1 MFKTGDILN
10 QRYLLKQPL
19 ETSQNGRQTWL
30 AIDLGSH
37 EFGLFWRW
45 EKLNNI
51 DWLNSL
57 KLFFFQRSPQYVTIK
72 LLAFSPQLQW
82 SEFKL
87 FEREAEVLQTL
98 NHERIPRYHASFE
111 IESKQTSGVTWFAI
125 AQEYLAGWS
134 LAELL
139 NQNKTFNQKEIKK
152 IAQEILEILIYLH
165 EQDPPIL
172 HRDIK
177 PSNLILGNDGHIYLI
192 DFGAVQTQKNVTGVT
207 FTVVGTNGYAPLEQY
222 WGKAVP
228 ASDLYGLGATL
239 IHLLIGTL
247 PEDLMPQ
254 LSSIQSDHKK
264 RIDPVLKQWLER
276 LTHSLPEK
284 RYQSAREAL
293 IALFRID
300 APLTFGQKVIQQ
312 TQKIIKP
319 KQTQIK
325 LLQSSE
331 SLDLQIA
338 SGQSFFWKNLFLSR
352 LKIPK
357 NPTFN
362 FSRLGVLALSIWSF
376 LIVPSLMV
384 LTYFLSTEKSLLFW
398 EVQLICALNFL
409 IVLLIYLIDLII
421 WSSEKTQLSLQAD
434 GYQLCKT
441 FLGITYYKKQGKFQ
455 DIIGVFPQL
464 NPENCQV
471 TLNTQEQIY
480 WLGKKLEPSEA
491 LWLTEEIKQWLY
503 DRPE

>member
-1 MFKTGDILN
+1 VFKIGDILD

-19 ETSQNGRQTWL
+19 GTPKNGRQTWL

-37 EFGLFWRW
+37 EFGVFWRW
-45 EKLNNI
+45 EKLNNV

-57 KLFFFQRSPQYVTIK
+57 KLLFFQRSPQYVTLK

-98 NHERIPRYHASFE
+98 NYERIPRYHASFE
-111 IESKQTSGVTWFAI
+111 IESKQTSSVTWFAI
-125 AQEYLAGWS
+125 AQDYLAGWS

-139 NQNKTFNQKEIKK
+139 DQNKTFKQKDIKK

-165 EQDPPIL
+165 ELDPPIL

-192 DFGAVQTQKNVTGVT
+192 DFGAVQTQKNVAGVT

-239 IHLLIGTL
+239 IHLLTGTL
-247 PEDLMPQ
+247 PEDLITQ
-254 LSSIQSDHKK
+254 KSSIHSDHKK

-276 LTHSLPEK
+276 LTHPLPEK

-293 IALFRID
+293 TALLRID
-300 APLTFGQKVIQQ
+300 APLTLGQKVIQQ

-325 LLQSSE
+325 LSHSTE
-331 SLDLQIA
+331 SLDLQIS

-352 LKIPK
+352 LKINS
-357 NPTFN
+357 NPSLN
-362 FSRLGVLALSIWSF
+362 FSRLAVLALSLWSF
-376 LIVPSLMV
+376 LVVPSLMV

-398 EVQLICALNFL
+398 EVELIYALNLL

-421 WSSEKTQLSLQAD
+421 WSSEKTELSLQAD
-434 GYQLCKT
+434 GYQVCKT
-441 FLGITYYKKQGKFQ
+441 FLGITHYKNKANFR
-455 DIIGVFPQL
+455 ISSVSFP
-464 NPENCQV
+464 N
-471 TLNTQEQIY
+471 
-480 WLGKKLEPSEA
+480 
-491 LWLTEEIKQWLY
+491 
-503 DRPE
+503 